1 LPPPIRL
8 PLTTKKSE
16 EIYMYKKK
24 LICLAM
30 ASLLPMGGQVMAQE
44 EAAASVEAVAE
55 QPAEAAEAATA
66 PAAAPAESATPA
78 AEAAAAETAVAPAD
92 PDPAEAPAAT
102 PSGYSATNM
111 EERWQAREERY
122 EALKQRAAEA
132 GVMLPDEPPWKNR
145 EAMRDLR
152 PSMEERME
160 HRKKMQSMTPEER
173 EAFRMERYQ
182 EMRERA
188 TEMGM
193 ELPETPPWKARQ
205 EAMDA
210 EWAKHQE
217 VIKGMSDEERAACHA
232 MHRRH
237 MMQDGPGGMGPGA
250 MGPGGMGRGYGPG
263 PGYGYG
269 PGPWGPRGNFWDP
282 AQ

>member
-1 LPPPIRL
+1 
-8 PLTTKKSE
+8 
-16 EIYMYKKK
+16 MYKKK
-24 LICLAM
+24 LIYLAM

-44 EAAASVEAVAE
+44 EAATTEQAVAE
-55 QPAEAAEAATA
+55 QPAAVAEAA
-66 PAAAPAESATPA
+66 
-78 AEAAAAETAVAPAD
+78 
-92 PDPAEAPAAT
+92 PAEAPAETAAPAAEAVAAETAAPAEPVAAEAPASAAT
-102 PSGYSATNM
+102 GYSAPSM
-111 EERWQAREERY
+111 EERWKAREERY
-122 EALKQRAAEA
+122 EALKKRAAEA
-132 GVMLPDEPPWKNR
+132 GVMLPDEPPWQDR

-160 HRKKMQSMTPEER
+160 HHKKMQSMTPEER
-173 EAFRMERYQ
+173 DAFRIERYQ
-182 EMRERA
+182 EMRDRA

-193 ELPETPPWKARQ
+193 ELPEAPPWKARQ

-237 MMQDGPGGMGPGA
+237 MMQDGPGGMGPGGMGPGP

-269 PGPWGPRGNFWDP
+269 PVPWGPRGNFWDP